1 MYYSSSADGRGFRDT
16 ALGKIPYPVD
26 PFSRLSENMT
36 YKMQN
41 RMYPQ
46 KAGRTADP
54 DVRELC
60 TKGQTVWRLGPGRK
74 AAVRRQ
80 AELSREAWAETAA
93 GVCLGEGPRLGEGAV
108 AAGNQ
113 SLVEE
118 LQGTSA
124 HQDREVDTEDAEEH
138 PGKMDWNQ
146 DVRAAVEPETPQE
159 SDGHP
164 EPEADMEQRLSVQSD
179 GYREPHA
186 LHGVD
191 ALLGQLVHQRMVEA
205 VSAD

>member
-1 MYYSSSADGRGFRDT
+1 
-16 ALGKIPYPVD
+16 
-26 PFSRLSENMT
+26 
-36 YKMQN
+36 MQN

-60 TKGQTVWRLGPGRK
+60 AKGQAAWRLGPGRK

-80 AELSREAWAETAA
+80 AELSGEAWAETAA
-93 GVCLGEGPRLGEGAV
+93 GVCLREGPRLGEGAV
-108 AAGNQ
+108 ADRDQ
-113 SLVEE
+113 SLVEG

-124 HQDREVDTEDAEEH
+124 HQEREVDTEDAEEH
-138 PGKMDWNQ
+138 RGKMDWQQ
-146 DVRAAVEPETPQE
+146 DVRAAVEPESPQE

-164 EPEADMEQRLSVQSD
+164 EPGADVEQRPSVQSD
-179 GYREPHA
+179 GYREPNA
-186 LHGVD
+186 LQGVD
-191 ALLGQLVHQRMVEA
+191 ALLGQLVHQRMVQA